1 LIVFLRKEVIGD
13 LLYIIIVSHCP
24 FYFFIDRLRL
34 SILVLFAPN
43 SDVRFKIK
51 VSEALILLAI
61 ENLSDLKG

>member
-1 LIVFLRKEVIGD
+1 MIVFLRKEVIGD

-24 FYFFIDRLRL
+24 FYFFLDRLWL
-34 SILVLFAPN
+34 PILVLFAPN
-43 SDVRFKIK
+43 SDVGFEIK